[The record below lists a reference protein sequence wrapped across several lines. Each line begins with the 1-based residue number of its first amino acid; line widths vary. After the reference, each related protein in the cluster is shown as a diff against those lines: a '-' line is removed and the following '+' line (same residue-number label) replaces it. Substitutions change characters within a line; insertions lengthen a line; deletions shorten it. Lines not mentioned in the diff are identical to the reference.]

1 MPKIVKKLTEKTP
14 SKKENNKLRKFKVLR
29 HGNTG
34 DKLASQ
40 KPAKTVTPFHL
51 TVLSVDKCG
60 RQTWFIYEQL
70 MKLNLR
76 QNSHI
81 VVKKVA
87 LITKQRQ
94 LNAVEST
101 GNQNNQIKP
110 CRFVLTVQQH
120 GQSAEIFNTNDR
132 THPTL

>member
-1 MPKIVKKLTEKTP
+1 MDVVY
-14 SKKENNKLRKFKVLR
+14 LR
-29 HGNTG
+29 
-34 DKLASQ
+34 
-40 KPAKTVTPFHL
+40 
-51 TVLSVDKCG
+51 
-60 RQTWFIYEQL
+60 
-70 MKLNLR
+70 
-76 QNSHI
+76 
-81 VVKKVA
+81 VVKVSLTKGKNPYIIVQKVA

-120 GQSAEIFNTNDR
+120 GLSAEIFNTNHR

>member
-40 KPAKTVTPFHL
+40 KPAKTVTPFHS

-60 RQTWFIYEQL
+60 HQTWFTYEQL
-70 MKLNLR
+70 K
-76 QNSHI
+76 
-81 VVKKVA
+81 
-87 LITKQRQ
+87 
-94 LNAVEST
+94 
-101 GNQNNQIKP
+101 
-110 CRFVLTVQQH
+110 
-120 GQSAEIFNTNDR
+120 
-132 THPTL
+132 